1 MEQFPTFN
9 FCHFVDDLLKEINVA
24 GTTYDETFSSEHY
37 HLSKVFFYYLF
48 HFELTSIICINTKS
62 LPLSIKT
69 VNLISGVAIETF
81 VWKVLDVTLDN
92 IAADFSDNFSFSN
105 IYNDVVVGSRIVV
118 KNVHENFIIADKAAG
133 AEWFWKHLI
142 AHGVIIES

>member
-1 MEQFPTFN
+1 MEQFPRFN
-9 FCHFVDDLLKEINVA
+9 FSHFVDDLLKEINVA

-37 HLSKVFFYYLF
+37 HLSEIFFYYLF

-69 VNLISGVAIETF
+69 VNLISSVAVETF
-81 VWKVLDVTLDN
+81 VWKVLDVTFYN
-92 IAADFSDNFSFSN
+92 MAADLSDDFSFSN
-105 IYNDVVVGSRIVV
+105 INNDVVVGTRIVV
-118 KNVHENFIIADKAAG
+118 KNVHEDFIFVDKAAG

-142 AHGVIIES
+142 THSVIIET